1 MRAIATTA
9 RVAEAGFSRVLAA
22 LIGGQMGL
30 HSAMAGLRMAAPL
43 QLLRDGASP
52 VAAGAVMALFALA
65 PVLLALPAGRLA
77 DRHGYHRPMRWAVGF
92 TMGGCALAVAAAAL
106 PPGPA
111 RLALLCGAA
120 ALCGA
125 GCNIGL
131 ITIQRSAGRS
141 AKDNV
146 QRMRVFSW
154 LGMAPSLANAL
165 GPVAAGLMID
175 LAGFGPAYALLLAL
189 PLITALTARRVPPEA
204 GGARA
209 EAPAPAR
216 ESLASGVGLLLRLP
230 GMKRLLGV
238 NWLLSASWDVH
249 TFIVPLLGH
258 ERGLAASTIGL
269 ILGSFTAA
277 VTAVRLLIP
286 LLAHRVQEVRVLRV
300 AMVWTGAVF
309 ALYPLAHSAWAMAGL
324 SLLLG
329 LSLGAVQ
336 PMVMATLHHITPTA
350 RHGMA
355 IALRSMVMNASG
367 TVLPLACGAVG
378 AAFGLPVLLWVA
390 AAAVAAGQ
398 GWAAGLARH
407 LAGGAASES

>member
-1 MRAIATTA
+1 M
-9 RVAEAGFSRVLAA
+9 AEAGFSRVLAA
-22 LIGGQMGL
+22 LILGQMGL

-52 VAAGAVMALFALA
+52 VAAGGVMALFALA

-92 TMGGCALAVAAAAL
+92 TMGGCALAVLAAAL
-106 PPGPA
+106 PAGTA
-111 RLALLCGAA
+111 RLALLCAA
-120 ALCGA
+120 ACLCGA

-141 AKDNV
+141 AQDNV

-175 LAGFGPAYALLLAL
+175 LAGFGPAYTLLLAL
-189 PLITALTARRVPPEA
+189 PLVTAFMARRVPAEAA
-204 GGARA
+204 GGRA
-209 EAPAPAR
+209 AGAPAPAR
-216 ESLASGVGLLLRLP
+216 ESVATGVGLLLRQA

-309 ALYPLAHSAWAMAGL
+309 ALYPLAHSAWAMAAL
-324 SLLLG
+324 SALLG

-336 PMVMATLHHITPTA
+336 PMVMATLHHITPVA

-367 TVLPLACGAVG
+367 AVLPLACGAAG

-407 LAGGAASES
+407 LEGGAASGP

>member
-1 MRAIATTA
+1 LRAKATTA
-9 RVAEAGFSRVLAA
+9 PVADAGFSRVLAA
-22 LIGGQMGL
+22 LIAGQVGL
-30 HSAMAGLRMAAPL
+30 HSAMAGLRLAAPL
-43 QLLRDGASP
+43 QLLHDGASP
-52 VAAGAVMALFALA
+52 VAAGGVMALFALA

-77 DRHGYHRPMRWAVGF
+77 DRHGYHRPLRWAVGF
-92 TMGGCALAVAAAAL
+92 TMVGCALAVAAAAL
-106 PPGPA
+106 PPGTA
-111 RLALLCGAA
+111 RLALLCAA
-120 ALCGA
+120 ACLCGA
-125 GCNIGL
+125 GSNIGL
-131 ITIQRSAGRS
+131 IAIQRSAGRS
-141 AKDNV
+141 AKDKV

-154 LGMAPSLANAL
+154 LGMAPSVANAL

-175 LAGFGPAYALLLAL
+175 LAGFGAAYALLLAL
-189 PLITALTARRVPPEA
+189 PLVSAFAARRVPAEA
-204 GGARA
+204 G
-209 EAPAPAR
+209 PAR
-216 ESLASGVGLLLRLP
+216 PAAASTRESVATGVGLLLGQP
-230 GMKRLLGV
+230 GMKRLLAV

-258 ERGLAASTIGL
+258 ERGLAASTIGF

-300 AMVWTGAVF
+300 AMVWTGVVF

-324 SLLLG
+324 SALLG

-336 PMVMATLHHITPTA
+336 PMVMATLHHITPVA

-367 TVLPLACGAVG
+367 AVLPLACGAAG
-378 AAFGLPVLLWVA
+378 AAFGLPPLLWVA
-390 AAAVAAGQ
+390 AAAVAGGQ

-407 LAGGAASES
+407 LAPGSTRGP